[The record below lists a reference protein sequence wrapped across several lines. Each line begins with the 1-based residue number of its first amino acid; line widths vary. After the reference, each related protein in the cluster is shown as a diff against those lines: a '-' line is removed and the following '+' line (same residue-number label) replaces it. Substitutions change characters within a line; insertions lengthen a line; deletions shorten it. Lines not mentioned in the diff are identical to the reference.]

1 MFALFVSTI
10 CTFPPVFF
18 LNFSFRFPYDSY
30 DFSLENLI
38 LDQQT
43 ILIDIFLYSYH

>member
-10 CTFPPVFF
+10 CTFLPVFF
-18 LNFSFRFPYDSY
+18 LNFSFCLPLDSY

-38 LDQQT
+38 LDQQI
-43 ILIDIFLYSYH
+43 ILIDIFLYFYH